1 LWRLFVCFP
10 SWKVGHQNEERKIFL
25 LKEKTKTDSDII
37 IDEKE
42 KPSLSI
48 KYLFTTLKTESPS
61 KNKNLVHIVFL
72 PTLIMLRSAFLIT
85 THDVGAFFIT
95 LDLFFTAYSE

>member
-1 LWRLFVCFP
+1 LWRLLLCFP

-25 LKEKTKTDSDII
+25 LKEKTKTKTDSDII

-48 KYLFTTLKTESPS
+48 KYLFTTLKTESPA
-61 KNKNLVHIVFL
+61 KNLVHIVFL

-95 LDLFFTAYSE
+95 SDLFFTAYSE